1 MDRLRVAMIG
11 AGGRGMSHIRSIAGA
26 PNIEFVAIC
35 DMVEEAAKP
44 IVEEFGVPWASSID
58 QLLAEYEIDGCGIC
72 VQTPYHYDTAM
83 QVIEADKHLVTE
95 KPMAKSVAQAREM
108 MEEVEKRGLVAAISY
123 QLRFGPI
130 YRRVKE
136 LCEQIDP
143 LQIIFARQ
151 RGMMGPKYLS
161 PEPFDGIMDFIS
173 HDIDMIPFLAGREPK
188 QVFATMGRDV
198 WADVNAIEY
207 IGAQIALGEGPHQTV
222 GVISSSQ
229 GGASVPQR
237 LDVVGRN
244 GTAVAGGNEVR
255 YAIGPNPGKDAPAR
269 DAWIDTF
276 AGEMRDFTADLYR
289 HWAAACLDES
299 VDLAP
304 AASYRDGY
312 NALLISLAMV
322 QSGESGEVVD
332 IAEFAASAD

>member
-1 MDRLRVAMIG
+1 MDKLRVAMIG
-11 AGGRGMSHIRSIAGA
+11 AGGRGMSHIRAIAGA

-35 DMVEEAAKP
+35 DMVEAAAQP
-44 IVEEFGVPWASSID
+44 IVDEFGVPWVGSIE
-58 QLLAEYEIDGCGIC
+58 QLLADYEIDGCGIC
-72 VQTPYHYDTAM
+72 VPTPYHYDTAM
-83 QVIEADKHLVTE
+83 QVIEGGKHLVTE
-95 KPMAKSVAQAREM
+95 KPMAKSVKQAAGM
-108 MEEVEKRGLVAAISY
+108 VEAVESRGLVAAISY
-123 QLRFGPI
+123 QLRFGPV
-130 YRRVKE
+130 YRKVKE
-136 LCEQIDP
+136 LCERIDP

-207 IGAQIALGEGPHQTV
+207 IGAQIVLGEGPHQTV

-229 GGASVPQR
+229 GGGGVPQR

-244 GTAVAGGNEVR
+244 GLAVANGNEVR
-255 YAIGPNPGKDAPAR
+255 YAIGPNPMPGQGR
-269 DAWIDTF
+269 DNWADNF
-276 AGEMRDFTADLYR
+276 MGEARDFTMDLYR
-289 HWAAACLDES
+289 HWAAACLDDS
-299 VDLAP
+299 VALAP
-304 AASYRDGY
+304 AATYRDGY

-322 QSGESGEVVD
+322 QSGETGEVVD
-332 IAEFAASAD
+332 IAEYAASAQ

>member
-1 MDRLRVAMIG
+1 MKTLKVAMIG

-35 DMVEEAAKP
+35 DMVEAAAKP
-44 IVEEFGVPWASSID
+44 IVEEFNVPWVGSIE
-58 QLLAEYEIDGCGIC
+58 QLIADYEIDGCGIC
-72 VQTPYHYDTAM
+72 VPTPYHYDTAI
-83 QVIEADKHLVTE
+83 QVIEANKHLVTE
-95 KPMAKSVAQAREM
+95 KPMAQSIARAREM
-108 MEEVEKRGLVAAISY
+108 RDEVEKRGLVAAISY
-123 QLRFGPI
+123 QLRFGPV
-130 YRRVKE
+130 YRRMKQ

-151 RGMMGPKYLS
+151 RSMMGPKYLS

-207 IGAQIALGEGPHQTV
+207 IGAQIVLGEGPHQTV

-229 GGASVPQR
+229 GGGGVPQR

-244 GTAVAGGNEVR
+244 GLAVATGNEVR
-255 YAIGPNPGKDAPAR
+255 YAVGPNPMPGETR
-269 DAWIDTF
+269 DTWNDSF
-276 AGEMRDFTADLYR
+276 LGEARDFTADLYQ
-289 HWAAACLDES
+289 HWADACLTGA
-299 VDLAP
+299 DLAP
-304 AASYRDGY
+304 GATYRDGY
-312 NALLISLAMV
+312 NALLTSLAMV
-322 QSGESGEVVD
+322 QSGETGEVVD
-332 IAEFAASAD
+332 LAEFAAASE